1 MSEEFEQT
9 LFTNVLKL
17 LNKAGQDPRLTPRIL
32 RKKLEERMNL
42 PEGELK
48 SKRELIKTHIF
59 KWFKKNCAGKYM
71 IYLIILFDYYQII
84 IIIIIII

>member
-1 MSEEFEQT
+1 MSVEFEQE

-32 RKKLEERMNL
+32 RKKLEERMKL
-42 PEGELK
+42 AEGELK

-59 KWFKKNCAGKYM
+59 KWFKKTCPGKSK
-71 IYLIILFDYYQII
+71 LYQ
-84 IIIIIII
+84 